1 MAGATTPLLI
11 HLHIPR
17 NAGSTLGRLLRMKL
31 GFWPPANLLH
41 HAQTLGFYRLEGF
54 ERRLATIGAMSKN
67 AQRRVR
73 LFEAHAG
80 YGLHERLPQPSIYL
94 TMLREP
100 IDRAV
105 SVYYY
110 QLQHARIPDD
120 MTLQQ
125 FVVTAD
131 PQRVWW
137 VDNAQVRYLAGTDG
151 KIVDVP
157 HGQCTRT
164 MLDVAIERLDQ
175 AFAFVGIVEQFEA
188 SIVLLRRTLN
198 WRGCYYVASNM
209 AKNRRQIHEL
219 QDSELAIL
227 TELNELDTELY
238 GHASSLFQRRV
249 EEAGSSFQREL
260 AQFIVRN
267 KRHAKWIGPVHKSVL
282 AGRKVIMKLTL
293 GRTGQR

>member
-17 NAGSTLGRLLRMKL
+17 NAGSTLGRLLRLKL

-54 ERRLATIGAMSKN
+54 QRRLAAIGALSDD
-67 AQRRVR
+67 ARQRVR

-80 YGLHERLPQPSIYL
+80 YGLHEQLPQPSIYL

-110 QLQHARIPDD
+110 QRQHARMPDD

-125 FVVTAD
+125 FVLTAD

-137 VDNAQVRYLAGTDG
+137 VDNAQVRYLAGSDG
-151 KIVDVP
+151 QIVDVP
-157 HGQCTRT
+157 RGQCTRT

-175 AFAFVGIVEQFEA
+175 AFAFVGLVEQFEA

-198 WRGCYYVASNM
+198 WRGCYYVPSNIT
-209 AKNRRQIHEL
+209 KRRRRIQEL
-219 QDSELAIL
+219 QDSELAL
-227 TELNELDTELY
+227 LNDLNELDIELY
-238 GHASSLFQRRV
+238 GHASSLFQHRV
-249 EEAGSSFQREL
+249 EEAGSSFRREL
-260 AQFIVRN
+260 AQFSVRN
-267 KRHAKWIGPVHKSVL
+267 KRHAKWIGPLHKSVL
-282 AGRKVIMKLTL
+282 TGRKVIMKLVL
-293 GRTGQR
+293 GRAGQR

>member
-1 MAGATTPLLI
+1 MAGATPLLI

-17 NAGSTLGRLLRMKL
+17 NAGSTLGRLLRSHL

-41 HAQTLGFYRLEGF
+41 HFQTLGYYRLEGF
-54 ERRLATIGAMSKN
+54 ERRLAAIGAMS
-67 AQRRVR
+67 QSTRQRVR

-80 YGLHERLPQPSIYL
+80 YGLHEQLPQPSIYL

-100 IDRAV
+100 VDRAI

-110 QLQHARIPDD
+110 QHQHDRIPNE
-120 MTLQQ
+120 MTLEQ
-125 FVVTAD
+125 FVRAAD

-137 VDNAQVRYLAGTDG
+137 VDNAQVRYLAGANG
-151 KIVDVP
+151 QIVDVP

-209 AKNRRQIHEL
+209 SKRRRRIQEL
-219 QDSELAIL
+219 QESELAL
-227 TELNELDTELY
+227 LNEHNELDIELY
-238 GHASSLFQRRV
+238 RHARSLFERRV

-260 AQFIVRN
+260 ALFSLRN
-267 KRHAKWIGPVHKSVL
+267 ARHARWIGPAQKILPV
-282 AGRKVIMKLTL
+282 GRKVMMKLVL
-293 GRTGQR
+293 GRTERR